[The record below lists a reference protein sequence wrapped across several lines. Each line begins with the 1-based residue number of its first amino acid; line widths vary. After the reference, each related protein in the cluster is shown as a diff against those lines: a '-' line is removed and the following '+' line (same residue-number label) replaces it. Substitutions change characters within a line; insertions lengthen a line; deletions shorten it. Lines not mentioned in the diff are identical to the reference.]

1 MNGIEK
7 IINKIASDAQIEADS
22 ILETASKEISEIQRQ
37 NKISVNAE
45 YDRLT
50 SRYKREAQQH
60 LERLK
65 SAIELDARKQL
76 LAVKQEQISLVFER
90 AVEKLHNLSE
100 KEYVDLLVSLAVRAS
115 TTGKETILLNAND
128 YTRFGK
134 LTVESANQQLKN
146 LGRTGELKL
155 AENTRSIDGG
165 IILVDGPIELNCSI
179 SALVEQQRNDM
190 ASQIAQLLFS

>member
-115 TTGKETILLNAND
+115 TTGKESILLNAND

>member
-115 TTGKETILLNAND
+115 TTGKESILLNAND

-155 AENTRSIDGG
+155 AGNTRSIDGG